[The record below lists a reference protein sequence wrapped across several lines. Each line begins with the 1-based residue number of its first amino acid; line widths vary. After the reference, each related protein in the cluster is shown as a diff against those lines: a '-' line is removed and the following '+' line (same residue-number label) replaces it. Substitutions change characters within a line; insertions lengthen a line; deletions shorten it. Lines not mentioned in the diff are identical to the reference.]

1 MLLCRQNINNQLYN
15 MKGIS
20 FLGLALILI
29 GAVALIVCYF
39 QGMVNNNLITSG
51 SFVLMLVGAFV
62 YVFASKKHLEKR

>member
-1 MLLCRQNINNQLYN
+1 

-29 GAVALIVCYF
+29 GALALVMCYF
-39 QGMVNNNLITSG
+39 QGMVNNNAITFG
-51 SFVLMLVGAFV
+51 LYALMLVGLLV

>member
-1 MLLCRQNINNQLYN
+1 

-29 GAVALIVCYF
+29 GAVALVVCYF

-51 SFVLMLVGAFV
+51 SFVLMLVGLLV
-62 YVFASKKHLEKR
+62 YIFATKKHLEKR